1 MAIVF
6 AIEKW
11 RPYILG
17 KHFVVWTDQR
27 SLRFLLEQWEVEVEY
42 QKWLLKPMPYNF
54 SIQYKLGSSN
64 SAADALS
71 RIPDN
76 ATLSLLSAPI
86 IKNFEDLKEMV
97 AADPFLSN
105 IEHAFQQDPASYPG
119 FSLVE
124 GHLHCNGKLAI
135 PIESTYVPMLLRE
148 FHNSAIG
155 GHAGICRT
163 YNHLA
168 AKFYW
173 KGMKK
178 MVQRFGKACEVCQRS
193 KHETSAP
200 AGLLQPLP
208 IPDKVWDNITMDFIE
223 GLPKSK
229 GCSTI
234 LVVVD
239 RLTKYAHFIPLK
251 HPFTAVTIARIF
263 IQEVIRLHGIPI
275 SIISY
280 RDPIF
285 LSLF

>member
-1 MAIVF
+1 MAIE
-6 AIEKW
+6 A
-11 RPYILG
+11 
-17 KHFVVWTDQR
+17 DA
-27 SLRFLLEQWEVEVEY
+27 
-42 QKWLLKPMPYNF
+42 
-54 SIQYKLGSSN
+54 IQYKLGSSN
-64 SAADALS
+64 SASDALS

-105 IEHAFQQDPASYPG
+105 IQHAFQKDPASYPG

-124 GHLHCNGKLAI
+124 GHLHCNGKLTI
-135 PIESTYVPMLLRE
+135 PTESTYVPMLLRE

-155 GHAGICRT
+155 RHAGIRRT

-200 AGLLQPLP
+200 AGLLKPLP

-229 GCSTI
+229 GCSAI

-251 HPFTAVTIARIF
+251 HPFTAVTIARIL